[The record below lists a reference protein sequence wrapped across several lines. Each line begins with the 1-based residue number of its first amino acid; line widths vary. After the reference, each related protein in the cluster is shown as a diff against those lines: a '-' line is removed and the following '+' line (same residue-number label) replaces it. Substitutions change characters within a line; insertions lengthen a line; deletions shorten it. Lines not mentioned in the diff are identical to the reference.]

1 MFRDALVARAQELQK
16 LGWEGCTAEAVGRA
30 LWCAGMISID
40 IGKLASK
47 NHGGAGKLEAAEKG
61 KGKEEGKRQV
71 EGEEG
76 KAKGQALPL
85 AGRKKR
91 RRTVVQT

>member
-71 EGEEG
+71 EGEG
-76 KAKGQALPL
+76 KAEGQAL
-85 AGRKKR
+85 ATGRKKR

>member
-16 LGWEGCTAEAVGRA
+16 LGWEDCTAEAVGRA

-61 KGKEEGKRQV
+61 KGKEEGSLKRQV
-71 EGEEG
+71 EGEG
-76 KAKGQALPL
+76 KAEGQ

>member
-30 LWCAGMISID
+30 LWCAGMISIN

-61 KGKEEGKRQV
+61 KGKGKEEGKRQV
-71 EGEEG
+71 EGEC
-76 KAKGQALPL
+76 KAEGQAE
-85 AGRKKR
+85 GRKKR

>member
-61 KGKEEGKRQV
+61 KGKEEGSLKRQV
-71 EGEEG
+71 EGEG
-76 KAKGQALPL
+76 KAEGQ

>member
-1 MFRDALVARAQELQK
+1 
-16 LGWEGCTAEAVGRA
+16 
-30 LWCAGMISID
+30 MISID

-47 NHGGAGKLEAAEKG
+47 NHGGAGK
-61 KGKEEGKRQV
+61 EEGKRQV
-71 EGEEG
+71 EGEG
-76 KAKGQALPL
+76 KAEGQALS

>member
-1 MFRDALVARAQELQK
+1 MARAQELQK

-61 KGKEEGKRQV
+61 KGKEEGKRQG
-71 EGEEG
+71 EGEG
-76 KAKGQALPL
+76 KAEGQTLPL

>member
-1 MFRDALVARAQELQK
+1 MARAQELQK

-61 KGKEEGKRQV
+61 KGKEEGSLKRQV
-71 EGEEG
+71 EGEG
-76 KAKGQALPL
+76 KAEGQAP
-85 AGRKKR
+85 GRKKR

>member
-1 MFRDALVARAQELQK
+1 MARAQELQK

-40 IGKLASK
+40 VGKLASK
-47 NHGGAGKLEAAEKG
+47 NHGGAGKLAAGKGKG

-71 EGEEG
+71 EGEG
-76 KAKGQALPL
+76 KAEGQALS

>member
-1 MFRDALVARAQELQK
+1 MARAQELQK

-61 KGKEEGKRQV
+61 KGKEEGSLKRQV
-71 EGEEG
+71 EGEG
-76 KAKGQALPL
+76 KAEGQ